1 MEDLCRICGGHSKTL
16 LGIFDDEGQQGLKGE
31 VEPHLAEM
39 VRSCADVQLDPDDS
53 LPQKICIACVHD
65 ARTAYGFKRRCEES
79 YRKFYLALS
88 NQQFIKEE
96 PNEDYLV
103 IEDLFDG
110 DLNVKEE
117 FIDETPEDPP
127 FQEEPPKIAT
137 KKSEPQPKVTTR
149 GIRQPKA
156 RKKLSIKCELCIKE
170 FTHQR
175 NLLEHMK

>member
-1 MEDLCRICGGHSKTL
+1 V
-16 LGIFDDEGQQGLKGE
+16 GIFDDEGQQGLKGE
-31 VEPHLAEM
+31 VETHLAEM

-127 FQEEPPKIAT
+127 FQEEPPK
-137 KKSEPQPKVTTR
+137 KSEPQPKVTSR
-149 GIRQPKA
+149 AIRQPKA